1 MAQTDMSRQLAQAPV
16 PRLLLRLSLPAIA
29 AQLVNALYSI
39 VDRVFIGNMP
49 GVGVDALT
57 GLGFTMPVI
66 MIISAFSMLIGM
78 GGSPLLSIRLGE
90 GDEAAAAPST
100 TVTVPTPVRPWA
112 FRKAF
117 IPREIM
123 TNTEPS
129 T

>member
-49 GVGVDALT
+49 GVGADALT

-78 GGSPLLSIRLGE
+78 GGLPPAVHPPGGGGRGRRRRLQGCSFTLLLAIGGR
-90 GDEAAAAPST
+90 
-100 TVTVPTPVRPWA
+100 
-112 FRKAF
+112 
-117 IPREIM
+117 
-123 TNTEPS
+123 
-129 T
+129 